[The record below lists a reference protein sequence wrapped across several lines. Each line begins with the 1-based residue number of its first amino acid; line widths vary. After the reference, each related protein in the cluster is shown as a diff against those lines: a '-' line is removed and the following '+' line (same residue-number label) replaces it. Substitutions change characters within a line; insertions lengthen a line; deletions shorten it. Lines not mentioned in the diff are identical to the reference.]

1 MCLYK
6 IRNLNWL
13 VVCLNDYYLEM
24 ELKFCGCFKCIDYD
38 LLNNVFERR

>member
-13 VVCLNDYYLEM
+13 VVCLNDYYLENRIKI
-24 ELKFCGCFKCIDYD
+24 LW
-38 LLNNVFERR
+38 VF